1 MGELQKCSANT
12 PKSKFIMAT
21 KVSELK
27 RKRTVLQDSREIK
40 GLQRPEG
47 SDLAPGSS
55 FLSKGISE
63 DLRKKS

>member
-1 MGELQKCSANT
+1 MGELQKCSTNT

-27 RKRTVLQDSREIK
+27 RKHTVLQDSREIK